1 MKLSEE
7 QQVTSEF
14 VVVWVVHDLSQVIRL
29 FNFEDAAAQ
38 KKCRA
43 AQNTQAWLPNTQ
55 KENFLS
61 APGIANTEPMS
72 APPEFPCCSHDQ
84 DDYVVGVAGEMR

>member
-1 MKLSEE
+1 MYLHLKVKLSEE

-14 VVVWVVHDLSQVIRL
+14 VVVRVVHDLSQVIRL

-38 KKCRA
+38 KTCRA

-55 KENFLS
+55 RRTF
-61 APGIANTEPMS
+61 
-72 APPEFPCCSHDQ
+72 
-84 DDYVVGVAGEMR
+84 